1 VEVKAGASYTPYYY
15 HADGLGSITGLS
27 DATGTMVQT
36 YSYDAFG
43 NVTPSGAISQP
54 FAFTGR
60 EYDAETSM
68 YFYRARY
75 YDPVVGRF
83 VTRDPI
89 GFAGGDVN
97 LFAYV
102 ENSPVNLIDPD
113 GLESAAGSRGGF
125 GPISWGIPVI
135 KLSPKQWQDLTEFF
149 SRPSENIKNWLDSIQ
164 DTASKKCDSDED
176 CKPSVGTKCY
186 EGPHTTHGHGPLDN
200 HYHIYQMFKVS
211 GKCEWQ
217 YLGGK
222 VGIGVMEAP
231 LTGMKPCSSYPNFQG
246 RRSR

>member
-1 VEVKAGASYTPYYY
+1 LNIDEPLAVEVKAGASYTPYYY

-43 NVTPSGAISQP
+43 NVTPSGSVSQP
-54 FAFTGR
+54 FRFTGR

-83 VTRDPI
+83 VTKDPI

-102 ENSPVNLIDPD
+102 
-113 GLESAAGSRGGF
+113 SANPIIYRDSSGF
-125 GPISWGIPVI
+125 WA
-135 KLSPKQWQDLTEFF
+135 
-149 SRPSENIKNWLDSIQ
+149 DSINDNFPTSPGFSQ
-164 DTASKKCDSDED
+164 CAKDVMNNSVSALKAANKAYED
-176 CKPSVGTKCY
+176 CLKICGDNVAKLGCIVNDGTKTLYNIYCKSSCFATYSKEWAAIHLRTFLGANSCY
-186 EGPHTTHGHGPLDN
+186 LL
-200 HYHIYQMFKVS
+200 YQDAPS
-211 GKCEWQ
+211 
-217 YLGGK
+217 GGK
-222 VGIGVMEAP
+222 EGTYRG
-231 LTGMKPCSSYPNFQG
+231 THK
-246 RRSR
+246 

>member
-43 NVTPSGAISQP
+43 NVTPSGNVSQP
-54 FAFTGR
+54 FMFTGR

-89 GFAGGDVN
+89 GLRGGFN
-97 LFAYV
+97 LFTYV
-102 ENSPVNLIDPD
+102 ENNPTNRVDPT
-113 GLESAAGSRGGF
+113 GTVSC
-125 GPISWGIPVI
+125 
-135 KLSPKQWQDLTEFF
+135 
-149 SRPSENIKNWLDSIQ
+149 
-164 DTASKKCDSDED
+164 SKKCHGFAIASCHPVCHWMLAVPDAGPALWLFCEVICHELMYDRCMAD
-176 CKPSVGTKCY
+176 CEK
-186 EGPHTTHGHGPLDN
+186 GP
-200 HYHIYQMFKVS
+200 QK
-211 GKCEWQ
+211 
-217 YLGGK
+217 
-222 VGIGVMEAP
+222 
-231 LTGMKPCSSYPNFQG
+231 SSCK
-246 RRSR
+246 